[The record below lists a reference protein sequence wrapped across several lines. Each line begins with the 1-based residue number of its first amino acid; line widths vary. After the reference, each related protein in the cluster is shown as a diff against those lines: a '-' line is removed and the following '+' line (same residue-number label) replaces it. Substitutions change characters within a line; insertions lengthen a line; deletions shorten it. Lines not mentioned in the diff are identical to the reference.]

1 VSGSLGERSVSSIHG
16 PHGVVRGTQS
26 FVGVMAAVWKR
37 PSLTGL
43 EIAWRWIFG
52 LIAAAVIWFFAHDA
66 VMAWALKIQDIGPM
80 LARGGVVARGTT
92 DVLAQ
97 LWPLIGGI
105 AAWSVFAGVGRARV
119 LRRWDPSLKMRHGT
133 TIVLAMLRAYAF
145 AALLVLWFTL
155 LVGIARSCVWAPMEH
170 GVEPSY
176 VPGFAMAVT
185 ATLLLFIF
193 WASVSWILRI
203 APVLAMSKGLS
214 AGGSLRA
221 AMRLGSLKSK
231 LIEINLVMGIVKV
244 ALLVLAMVFS
254 ACPLPFESVESQAFL
269 MWWWIGVGVL
279 YLVASDYFHVVRA
292 AAYEALY
299 GIHQGS
305 PGDVSR

>member
-1 VSGSLGERSVSSIHG
+1 MSGSLGERSVSSIHG

-170 GVEPSY
+170 GLEPSY

-185 ATLLLFIF
+185 ATLLLFIL

-203 APVLAMSKGLS
+203 APVLAMSKGLG
-214 AGGSLRA
+214 AGKSLRA
-221 AMRLGSLKSK
+221 AIRLGPLKSK
-231 LIEINLVMGIVKV
+231 LIEINLVMGIVKI
-244 ALLVLAMVFS
+244 ALMVLALVFS
-254 ACPLPFESVESQAFL
+254 ATPLPFESVTTPGFL
-269 MWWWIGVGVL
+269 MFWWAGVTVFYILG
-279 YLVASDYFHVVRA
+279 SDFFHVARQVAYLQLWR
-292 AAYEALY
+292 AYEPS
-299 GIHQGS
+299 GNP
-305 PGDVSR
+305 PGR